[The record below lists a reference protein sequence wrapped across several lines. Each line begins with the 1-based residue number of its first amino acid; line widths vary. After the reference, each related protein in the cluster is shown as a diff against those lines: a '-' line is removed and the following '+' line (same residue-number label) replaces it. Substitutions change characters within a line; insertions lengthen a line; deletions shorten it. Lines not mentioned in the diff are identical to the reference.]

1 LRKALLSFLFSALAL
16 PICTC
21 STVLAQDLLTDSR
34 ITEVTVY
41 PDSAMVSRMSSLK
54 LSPGVQKIIFSNIIP
69 QIDENSL
76 KVSAT
81 PSQAVKILGAEVKKE
96 FLKEESAEKVKK
108 LQKELQNL
116 NDEKKRLEFDRQAIA
131 EEKQFLDSVRLFS
144 QGQIPKDLVTK
155 MPAAKDLDDT
165 LKFLGTRIK
174 ENYTKAMD
182 SELATRDLQKKIEV
196 VERELAQVS
205 GPGGKLKR
213 SIEVEIEVLKPAS
226 LDLSISYLVR
236 GAFWQPLY
244 DARASVEKQEVELV
258 SYALIKQA
266 TGEDWQEVKLAL
278 STARPAIGGRMPDVS
293 PWFIRPF
300 APVLMYD
307 KKEMRRAKRTM
318 APSQTM
324 EEGLM
329 SEIAWD
335 ANSEPEVEKYAKA
348 QEKGVA
354 IIYQLPRKATVKS
367 DGSEHKLP
375 VSAQS
380 LKADF
385 EYSAYPRLA
394 PYAYLGSKVTNAK
407 DLQLLNGRVN
417 IFLSGDFVGLS
428 SIDNIGPGEEFDLY
442 LGVDENVK
450 IKREQVEKK
459 VDETLIA
466 GIPSPTKKITYTYK
480 LTVENYKLKKI
491 NTKLFEAIP
500 VSQDDRVKVKVTQVS
515 LEPKVKDWKDRK
527 GIWLWE
533 IALEPK
539 EKREIIYTYIVEH
552 PREMQ
557 VEGL

>member
-1 LRKALLSFLFSALAL
+1 MRKTLLSFLFSALAL

-21 STVLAQDLLTDSR
+21 TAALAQDVLTDSR
-34 ITEVTVY
+34 IAEVTVY
-41 PDSAMVSRMSSLK
+41 PDSAMVSRTSSLK
-54 LSPGVQKIIFSNIIP
+54 LNPGTQKIIFSNIIP

-76 KVSAT
+76 KVGAT
-81 PSQAVKILGAEVKKE
+81 PSESVKILGAEVKKE

-108 LQKELQNL
+108 LQEELQNL
-116 NDEKKRLEFDRQAIA
+116 NDERKRLELDRQAIA

-165 LKFLGTRIK
+165 LKFLGTRLK

-258 SYALIKQA
+258 SYAIVKQN

-300 APVLMYD
+300 QPVVMYD
-307 KKEMRRAKRTM
+307 KKDNLRMKAM
-318 APSQTM
+318 APRMALESSLSEA
-324 EEGLM
+324 EEG
-329 SEIAWD
+329 
-335 ANSEPEVEKYAKA
+335 ANLAQEVEKYAKVE
-348 QEKGVA
+348 EKGVA
-354 IIYQLPRKATVKS
+354 VIYQLPRKASVKS

-375 VSAQS
+375 VSAQG

-407 DLQLLNGRVN
+407 DLQLLSGRVN

-466 GIPSPTKKITYTYK
+466 GIPSPTKKTTYTYK
-480 LTVENYKLKKI
+480 LTIENYKSKKI

-500 VSQDDRVKVKVTQVS
+500 VSQDDRIKVKVTQVS

-539 EKREIIYTYIVEH
+539 EKREIIYTYIIEH

>member
-1 LRKALLSFLFSALAL
+1 LRKTLLSFLFSVLAL
-16 PICTC
+16 PICTF
-21 STVLAQDLLTDSR
+21 TIALAQDVLTDSR

-41 PDSAMVSRMSSLK
+41 PDSAMVSRMAALK
-54 LSPGVQKIIFSNIIP
+54 LSPGAQKVIFSNILP

-76 KVSAT
+76 KVTAA
-81 PSQAVKILGAEVKKE
+81 PAEIVKILGAEVKKE

-108 LQKELQNL
+108 LQEELQGL
-116 NDEKKRLEFDRQAIA
+116 SDEKNRLQLNRQAIA

-165 LKFLGTRIK
+165 LKFLGTRLK
-174 ENYTKAMD
+174 ENYTKAID

-213 SIEVEIEVLKPAS
+213 SIEVEIEVLKPVS
-226 LDLSISYLVR
+226 LELCVSYLVG

-258 SYALIKQA
+258 SSALIKQA

-300 APVLMYD
+300 APVMRYD
-307 KKEMRRAKRTM
+307 KKENLRMKAM
-318 APSQTM
+318 APRMDLESSLSGAEM
-324 EEGLM
+324 
-329 SEIAWD
+329 D
-335 ANSEPEVEKYAKA
+335 ANVTQEVEKYAKA

-375 VSAQS
+375 VSAQN

-394 PYAYLGSKVTNAK
+394 PYAYLGSRVTNAK
-407 DLQLLNGRVN
+407 DLQLLSGRVN

>member
-1 LRKALLSFLFSALAL
+1 MRKTLLSFLFSVLAL
-16 PICTC
+16 PICTF
-21 STVLAQDLLTDSR
+21 TIALAQDVLTDSR

-41 PDSAMVSRMSSLK
+41 PDSAMVSRMAALK
-54 LSPGVQKIIFSNIIP
+54 LSPGAQKVIFSNILP

-76 KVSAT
+76 KVTAA
-81 PSQAVKILGAEVKKE
+81 PAEIVKILGAEVKKE

-108 LQKELQNL
+108 LQEELQGL
-116 NDEKKRLEFDRQAIA
+116 SDEKNRLQFNRQAIA

-165 LKFLGTRIK
+165 LKFLGTRLK
-174 ENYTKAMD
+174 ENYTKAID

-213 SIEVEIEVLKPAS
+213 SIEVEIEVLKPVS
-226 LDLSISYLVR
+226 LELCVSYLVG

-258 SYALIKQA
+258 SSALIKQA

-300 APVLMYD
+300 APVMRYD
-307 KKEMRRAKRTM
+307 KKENLRMKAM
-318 APSQTM
+318 APRMDLESSLSGAEM
-324 EEGLM
+324 
-329 SEIAWD
+329 D
-335 ANSEPEVEKYAKA
+335 ANVTQEVEKYAKA

-375 VSAQS
+375 VSAQN

-394 PYAYLGSKVTNAK
+394 PYAYLGSRVTNAK
-407 DLQLLNGRVN
+407 DLQLLSGRVN